1 MCPYLERKIKGMNEL
16 KDFVSRADGS
26 YSSNYSSSK
35 YVFQV
40 FKSQKLQ
47 DFFKQHKIMEYLL
60 LNYHS
65 EVFKRSVSTLIFMS
79 QSFEGEGDSNG
90 FTEE

>member
-1 MCPYLERKIKGMNEL
+1 
-16 KDFVSRADGS
+16 
-26 YSSNYSSSK
+26 
-35 YVFQV
+35 
-40 FKSQKLQ
+40 
-47 DFFKQHKIMEYLL
+47 MEYLL